1 MTSEITKKEAPGWPI
16 DGGHRA
22 WLSTFGAWWAMFI
35 TFGWV
40 NSLGVFQSY
49 YEQNLLQQYSSSK
62 IAWIA
67 SVQQCLTY
75 SAGIFLGKVFD
86 DYGPRWLLIVGGFAQ
101 VFGLMMTSIS
111 TEYYQVFLSQAICS
125 ALGASAVM
133 YGTVGCLATWWKV
146 RRATAYGIAISGSSI
161 GGIIFPIMVNR
172 LMPRVG
178 FGWTMRAV
186 AFIILVGVLAAV
198 ATIRSNKAHARTPFK
213 ITSYITPMKEVKFA
227 LLCLAMTIF
236 GFGLFLPFNFIPLE
250 AQAMGMSWEMSIY
263 SIVILN
269 AVSVF
274 GRILPGFLADKFG
287 RFNMMMI
294 CTTMSAILTLAV
306 WLPGRSNAASLC
318 FSAFFGFFSGSY
330 ISLTP
335 ALVVEVSPLSEI
347 GHRTGMLYFCIS
359 TGVLAGSP
367 IAGALVEANDG
378 DYTYLKVFA
387 GVTMLIGAILIAVL
401 RFYIHQLAK
410 NPVAESDDGNVEIEG
425 EKA

>member
-1 MTSEITKKEAPGWPI
+1 MSKEAPNWPI

-49 YEQNLLQQYSSSK
+49 YEQTLLPDYSTSS

-67 SVQQCLTY
+67 SVQQCFTY
-75 SAGIFLGKVFD
+75 SMGIVLGKVFD
-86 DYGPRWLLIVGGFAQ
+86 NYGPHWLLVFGGLAQ

-133 YGTVGCLATWWKV
+133 YGTVGALATWWKT
-146 RRATAYGIAISGSSI
+146 RRAAAYGIAISGSSI
-161 GGIIFPIMVNR
+161 GGVIFPIMVNR
-172 LMPRVG
+172 LMPLVG
-178 FGWTMRAV
+178 FGWTMRIV
-186 AFIILVGVLAAV
+186 AFVIIFGAILSM
-198 ATIRSNKAHARTPFK
+198 ATIRSNRLHIPTPFN
-213 ITSYITPMKEVKFA
+213 IRTYITPLKDARFV
-227 LLCLAMTIF
+227 LLCLALTIF

-250 AQAMGMSWEMSIY
+250 GLSIGMSWDLSIY

-287 RFNMMMI
+287 RFNMMVI
-294 CTTMSAILTLAV
+294 CTAMSAILTLAV
-306 WLPGRSNAASLC
+306 WLPGKSSTALLC
-318 FSAFFGFFSGSY
+318 YSAFFGFFSGCY

-335 ALVVEVSPLSEI
+335 ALVVEVSPPSDI
-347 GHRTGMLYFCIS
+347 GHRTGILYFCIS
-359 TGVLAGSP
+359 IGVLAGSP
-367 IAGALVEANDG
+367 IAGALVEAKDG
-378 DYTYLKVFA
+378 DYTYLKVFS
-387 GVTMLIGAILIAVL
+387 GVTMFAGAVL
-401 RFYIHQLAK
+401 ITMISFYMRHLSNK
-410 NPVAESDDGNVEIEG
+410 TEVESQKQEE
-425 EKA
+425 

>member
-1 MTSEITKKEAPGWPI
+1 MSHPTLKHENPGWPI

-49 YEQNLLQQYSSSK
+49 YEQNLLQNYSSSE

-75 SAGIFLGKVFD
+75 SAGILLGKVFD
-86 DYGPRWLLIVGGFAQ
+86 DYGPRWLLIVGGSAQ

-133 YGTVGCLATWWKV
+133 YGTVGSLATWWKA

-161 GGIIFPIMVNR
+161 GGVIFPIMVNR

-186 AFIILVGVLAAV
+186 AFTILVGALIAT
-198 ATIRSNKAHARTPFK
+198 ATIRSNRGHAPTPFK
-213 ITSYITPMKEVKFA
+213 IASYFTPLREMKFA
-227 LLCLAMTIF
+227 PLCLAMT
-236 GFGLFLPFNFIPLE
+236 G
-250 AQAMGMSWEMSIY
+250 QALGMSLELSIY

-269 AVSVF
+269 AASVF
-274 GRILPGFLADKFG
+274 GRIIPGFLADQFG
-287 RFNMMMI
+287 RFNMMMV

-318 FSAFFGFFSGSY
+318 FSAFFGFFSGCY

-335 ALVVEVSPLSEI
+335 ALVVEVSPPSEI

-359 TGVLAGSP
+359 IGVLAGSP
-367 IAGALVEANDG
+367 IAGALVEANGG
-378 DYTYLKVFA
+378 DYTYLKIFA
-387 GVTMLIGAILIAVL
+387 GVTMLNGAMLIGAL
-401 RFYIHQLAK
+401 RFYINYSAK
-410 NPVAESDDGNVEIEG
+410 KDVAVLDDGLVNKE
-425 EKA
+425 

>member
-1 MTSEITKKEAPGWPI
+1 MSKEAPNWPI

-49 YEQNLLQQYSSSK
+49 YEQTLLPDYSTSS
-62 IAWIA
+62 IASIA

-75 SAGIFLGKVFD
+75 SMGIFLGKVFD
-86 DYGPRWLLIVGGFAQ
+86 NYGPRWLLVVGGLAQ

-133 YGTVGCLATWWKV
+133 YGTVGALATWWKS

-161 GGIIFPIMVNR
+161 GGVIFPIMVNR

-178 FGWTMRAV
+178 FGWTMRIV
-186 AFIILVGVLAAV
+186 AFIILLGALFSM
-198 ATIRSNKAHARTPFK
+198 ATIRSNRAHVPTAFNIR
-213 ITSYITPMKEVKFA
+213 SYITPCKDVRFA
-227 LLCLAMTIF
+227 LLCLALTLF

-250 AQAMGMSWEMSIY
+250 GQSIGMSWDLSIY

-287 RFNMMMI
+287 RFNMMVI

-306 WLPGRSNAASLC
+306 WLPGKSNAALLC
-318 FSAFFGFFSGSY
+318 YSAFFGFFSGCY

-335 ALVVEVSPLSEI
+335 ALVVEVSPPSDI
-347 GHRTGMLYFCIS
+347 GHRTGILYFCIS
-359 TGVLAGSP
+359 IGVLAGSP
-367 IAGALVEANDG
+367 IAGALVEAKDG
-378 DYTYLKVFA
+378 DYTYLKVFS
-387 GVTMLIGAILIAVL
+387 GVTMLGGAISIAVL
-401 RFYIHQLAK
+401 CLYIKNLAK
-410 NPVAESDDGNVEIEG
+410 KQKVESQEQE
-425 EKA
+425 E

>member
-1 MTSEITKKEAPGWPI
+1 MSHPTLKHENPGWPI

-49 YEQNLLQQYSSSK
+49 YEQNLLQNYSSSE

-75 SAGIFLGKVFD
+75 SAGILLGKVFD
-86 DYGPRWLLIVGGFAQ
+86 DYGPRWLLIVGGSAQ

-133 YGTVGCLATWWKV
+133 YGTVGSLATWWKA

-161 GGIIFPIMVNR
+161 GGVIFPIMVNR

-186 AFIILVGVLAAV
+186 AFTILVGALIAT
-198 ATIRSNKAHARTPFK
+198 ATIRSNRGHAPTPFK
-213 ITSYITPMKEVKFA
+213 IASYFTPLREMKFA
-227 LLCLAMTIF
+227 PLCLAMTVF

-250 AQAMGMSWEMSIY
+250 GQALGMSLELSIY

-269 AVSVF
+269 AASVF
-274 GRILPGFLADKFG
+274 GRIIPGFLADQFG
-287 RFNMMMI
+287 RFNMMMV

-318 FSAFFGFFSGSY
+318 FSAFFGFFSGCY

-335 ALVVEVSPLSEI
+335 ALVVEVSPPSEI

-359 TGVLAGSP
+359 IGVLAGSP
-367 IAGALVEANDG
+367 IAGALVEANGG
-378 DYTYLKVFA
+378 DYTYLKIFA
-387 GVTMLIGAILIAVL
+387 GVTMLNGAMLIGAL
-401 RFYIHQLAK
+401 RFYINYSAK
-410 NPVAESDDGNVEIEG
+410 KDVAVLDDGLVNKE
-425 EKA
+425 

>member
-1 MTSEITKKEAPGWPI
+1 
-16 DGGHRA
+16 
-22 WLSTFGAWWAMFI
+22 
-35 TFGWV
+35 
-40 NSLGVFQSY
+40 
-49 YEQNLLQQYSSSK
+49 
-62 IAWIA
+62 
-67 SVQQCLTY
+67 
-75 SAGIFLGKVFD
+75 
-86 DYGPRWLLIVGGFAQ
+86 
-101 VFGLMMTSIS
+101 
-111 TEYYQVFLSQAICS
+111 
-125 ALGASAVM
+125 
-133 YGTVGCLATWWKV
+133 
-146 RRATAYGIAISGSSI
+146 
-161 GGIIFPIMVNR
+161 MVNR
-172 LMPRVG
+172 LMPMVG

-186 AFIILVGVLAAV
+186 PFIILVGVLAAV

-227 LLCLAMTIF
+227 LLCLALTIF

-250 AQAMGMSWEMSIY
+250 AQAMGMSWELSIY

-359 TGVLAGSP
+359 IGVLAGSP
-367 IAGALVEANDG
+367 IAGALVEANG
-378 DYTYLKVFA
+378 GNYTYLKVFA
-387 GVTMLIGAILIAVL
+387 GVTMLIGAIVIGAL
-401 RFYIHQLAK
+401 RFYGYQLTKKA
-410 NPVAESDDGNVEIEG
+410 VAEVGNGKVEIGG
-425 EKA
+425 EKE

>member
-1 MTSEITKKEAPGWPI
+1 MSKEAPYWPI

-49 YEQNLLQQYSSSK
+49 YEQTLLPEYSTSS

-75 SAGIFLGKVFD
+75 SMGIVLGRVFD
-86 DYGPRWLLIVGGFAQ
+86 NYGPRWLLIFGGLAQ

-133 YGTVGCLATWWKV
+133 YGTVGALATWWKT

-161 GGIIFPIMVNR
+161 GGVIFPIMVNR
-172 LMPRVG
+172 LMPLVG
-178 FGWTMRAV
+178 FGWTMRIV
-186 AFIILVGVLAAV
+186 AFVIILGAVLSM
-198 ATIRSNKAHARTPFK
+198 ATIRSNRIHIPTPFN
-213 ITSYITPMKEVKFA
+213 IRSYITPLKDARFV
-227 LLCLAMTIF
+227 LLCLASTIF
-236 GFGLFLPFNFIPLE
+236 GFGLFLPFNFIPQEGLSI
-250 AQAMGMSWEMSIY
+250 GMSWDLSIY

-287 RFNMMMI
+287 HFNMMVV
-294 CTTMSAILTLAV
+294 CTAMSAILTLAV
-306 WLPGRSNAASLC
+306 WLPGKSSTALLC
-318 FSAFFGFFSGSY
+318 YSGFFGFFSGCY

-335 ALVVEVSPLSEI
+335 ALVVEVSPPSDI
-347 GHRTGMLYFCIS
+347 GHRTGILYFCIS
-359 TGVLAGSP
+359 IGVLAGSP
-367 IAGALVEANDG
+367 IAGALVEAQDG
-378 DYTYLKVFA
+378 DYTCLKVFS
-387 GVTMLIGAILIAVL
+387 GVTMFAGAVL
-401 RFYIHQLAK
+401 ITVLSFYMRYLSKKTVI
-410 NPVAESDDGNVEIEG
+410 ESQKPEE
-425 EKA
+425 

>member
-1 MTSEITKKEAPGWPI
+1 MSKEAPNWPI

-35 TFGWV
+35 TFD
-40 NSLGVFQSY
+40 
-49 YEQNLLQQYSSSK
+49 YSTSS

-75 SAGIFLGKVFD
+75 SMGIVLGKVFD
-86 DYGPRWLLIVGGFAQ
+86 NYGPRWLLVFGGLAQ

-133 YGTVGCLATWWKV
+133 YGTVGALATWWKT

-161 GGIIFPIMVNR
+161 GGVIFPIMVSR
-172 LMPRVG
+172 LLPLVG
-178 FGWTMRAV
+178 FGWTMRV
-186 AFIILVGVLAAV
+186 IAFIILLGAILSM
-198 ATIRSNKAHARTPFK
+198 ATIRSNRVHIPTPFN
-213 ITSYITPMKEVKFA
+213 IRTYITPLKDARFV
-227 LLCLAMTIF
+227 LLCLALTIF

-250 AQAMGMSWEMSIY
+250 GLSIGMSWGLSIY
-263 SIVILN
+263 SIVTLN

-287 RFNMMMI
+287 RFNMMVV

-306 WLPGRSNAASLC
+306 WLPGKSSPALLC
-318 FSAFFGFFSGSY
+318 YSAFFGFFSGCY

-335 ALVVEVSPLSEI
+335 ALVVEVSPPSDI
-347 GHRTGMLYFCIS
+347 GHRTGILYFCIS
-359 TGVLAGSP
+359 IGVLAGSP
-367 IAGALVEANDG
+367 IAGALVEAEDG
-378 DYTYLKVFA
+378 EYTYLKVFS
-387 GVTMLIGAILIAVL
+387 GVTMCAGAVL
-401 RFYIHQLAK
+401 MTMLSFYMRHLSK
-410 NPVAESDDGNVEIEG
+410 KTEIESQKP
-425 EKA
+425 EE

>member
-1 MTSEITKKEAPGWPI
+1 MSHPSPKKENPAWPI

-49 YEQNLLQQYSSSK
+49 YEQNLLQKYLPSQ

-75 SAGIFLGKVFD
+75 SAGIFLGKIFD
-86 DYGPRWLLIVGGFAQ
+86 DYGPRWLLIIGGIAQ

-133 YGTVGCLATWWKV
+133 YGTVGSLATWWKA

-161 GGIIFPIMVNR
+161 GGMIFPIMVNR
-172 LMPRVG
+172 LIPRVG

-186 AFIILVGVLAAV
+186 AFIILAGALIAT
-198 ATIRSNKAHARTPFK
+198 ATIRSNRDHVPTPFK
-213 ITSYITPMKEVKFA
+213 ITSYCTPLKEMTFA
-227 LLCLAMTIF
+227 LLCLAMTVF

-250 AQAMGMSWEMSIY
+250 GQAFGMSWELSIY

-274 GRILPGFLADKFG
+274 GRIIPGFLADKFG
-287 RFNMMMI
+287 RFNMMMV

-318 FSAFFGFFSGSY
+318 FSAFFGFFSGCY

-335 ALVVEVSPLSEI
+335 ALVVEVSPASEI
-347 GHRTGMLYFCIS
+347 GHRTGILYFCIS
-359 TGVLAGSP
+359 IGVLAGSP
-367 IAGALVEANDG
+367 IAGTLVETNG
-378 DYTYLKVFA
+378 GNYTYLKIFA
-387 GVTMLIGAILIAVL
+387 GVTMLSGAIMIAFL
-401 RFYIHQLAK
+401 RFYINYSAK
-410 NPVAESDDGNVEIEG
+410 KAMAALEDGQMGKE
-425 EKA
+425 

>member
-1 MTSEITKKEAPGWPI
+1 MSKEAPNWPI

-49 YEQNLLQQYSSSK
+49 YEQILLPEYSTSS

-75 SAGIFLGKVFD
+75 SMGIVLGKMFD
-86 DYGPRWLLIVGGFAQ
+86 NYGPRWLLIFGGLAQ
-101 VFGLMMTSIS
+101 VFGLMVTSIS

-133 YGTVGCLATWWKV
+133 YGTVGALASWWKT

-161 GGIIFPIMVNR
+161 GGVIFPIMVNR
-172 LMPRVG
+172 LMPLVG
-178 FGWTMRAV
+178 FGWTMRIV
-186 AFIILVGVLAAV
+186 AFVIILGAILSM
-198 ATIRSNKAHARTPFK
+198 ATIRSNRVHIPTPFN
-213 ITSYITPMKEVKFA
+213 IRTYITPLKDARFV
-227 LLCLAMTIF
+227 LLCLALTIF

-250 AQAMGMSWEMSIY
+250 GLSIGMSLDLSIY

-287 RFNMMMI
+287 RFNMMVV

-306 WLPGRSNAASLC
+306 WLPGKSSTALLC
-318 FSAFFGFFSGSY
+318 YSAFFGFFSGCY

-335 ALVVEVSPLSEI
+335 ALVVEVSPPSDI
-347 GHRTGMLYFCIS
+347 GHRTGILYFCIS
-359 TGVLAGSP
+359 IGGLAGSP
-367 IAGALVEANDG
+367 IAGALVEAKDG
-378 DYTYLKVFA
+378 DYTYLKVFS
-387 GVTMLIGAILIAVL
+387 GVTMFAGAVL
-401 RFYIHQLAK
+401 VTVLSFYMRHLSNK
-410 NPVAESDDGNVEIEG
+410 TEVESQKQEE
-425 EKA
+425 